1 MQIIDIL
8 DEVSRQYDLDSHL
21 IIGILKRAVRE
32 ELGLAEVVDRFSGDK
47 LEIFEYF
54 VDKKNNKR
62 LKRVKI
68 TQKKLAYVR
77 DRMYRLIVKEI
88 MNLRF
93 STLKSRLRKDVV
105 IRGEILSI
113 SKNGLNVKTKF
124 GDAFAPLNLLSQ
136 NELEKGKYKAG
147 NIFDFHVYKISLKK
161 DRINIVLDRVSKE
174 LTKHIVQ
181 NLLGNDVNILF
192 IQRMFGERIKIYL
205 DKEPSEEEKELV
217 ELTFSEKI
225 VFKTSRGV

>member
-1 MQIIDIL
+1 M
-8 DEVSRQYDLDSHL
+8 
-21 IIGILKRAVRE
+21 
-32 ELGLAEVVDRFSGDK
+32 
-47 LEIFEYF
+47 
-54 VDKKNNKR
+54 
-62 LKRVKI
+62 
-68 TQKKLAYVR
+68 
-77 DRMYRLIVKEI
+77 
-88 MNLRF
+88 
-93 STLKSRLRKDVV
+93 
-105 IRGEILSI
+105 
-113 SKNGLNVKTKF
+113 
-124 GDAFAPLNLLSQ
+124 
-136 NELEKGKYKAG
+136 
-147 NIFDFHVYKISLKK
+147 KK

>member
-8 DEVSRQYDLDSHL
+8 DEVSRQYDLDSHVV
-21 IIGILKRAVRE
+21 IGILKRAVRE

-136 NELEKGKYKAG
+136 NELERGKYKAG

-181 NLLGNDVNILF
+181 TLLGSDVNILF

-205 DKEPSEEEKELV
+205 DREPSEEEKELV

>member
-8 DEVSRQYDLDSHL
+8 EEVSRQYDLDSHL

-32 ELGLAEVVDRFSGDK
+32 ELGLAEVVDRFSGEK

-93 STLKSRLRKDVV
+93 STLKSRLRKDLV

-124 GDAFAPLNLLSQ
+124 GDAFAPLNLLSK

-181 NLLGNDVNILF
+181 TLLGNDVNILF

>member
-8 DEVSRQYDLDSHL
+8 DEVSRQYDLDSHVV
-21 IIGILKRAVRE
+21 IGILKRAVRE

-124 GDAFAPLNLLSQ
+124 GDAFAPVNLLSR

>member
-8 DEVSRQYDLDSHL
+8 DEVSRQYDLDSHS

-32 ELGLAEVVDRFSGDK
+32 ELGLAEVVDRFSDEK

-93 STLKSRLRKDVV
+93 STLKSRLRKDLV
-105 IRGEILSI
+105 IRGEIVSI

-124 GDAFAPLNLLSQ
+124 GDAFAPLNLLSK

-161 DRINIVLDRVSKE
+161 DRINIILDRVSKE

-181 NLLGNDVNILF
+181 TLLGNDVNILF